1 MLKDVIVILIFKYFW
16 IFIID
21 LNSVLFKNYLSLLSF
36 SYALTKIVKNLQFD
50 SLTKLEDLEIFNK
63 YSVIIYILKFK
74 IIFYLPILLIRS
86 NL

>member
-1 MLKDVIVILIFKYFW
+1 MP
-16 IFIID
+16 
-21 LNSVLFKNYLSLLSF
+21 
-36 SYALTKIVKNLQFD
+36 LTKIVKNLQFD

-74 IIFYLPILLIRS
+74 IIFYLLILLIRS